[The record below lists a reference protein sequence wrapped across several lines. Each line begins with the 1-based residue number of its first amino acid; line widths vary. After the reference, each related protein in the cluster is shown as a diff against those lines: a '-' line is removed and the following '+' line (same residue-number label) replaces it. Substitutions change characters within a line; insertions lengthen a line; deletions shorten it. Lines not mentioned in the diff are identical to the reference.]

1 MLFKNI
7 AHDGSFKH
15 FRFLIFVCICHCL
28 CHLRASVDCGGDELS
43 ENISFD
49 RSDIGSGLMLVVIF
63 VADIV

>member
-1 MLFKNI
+1 MYLCI
-7 AHDGSFKH
+7 C
-15 FRFLIFVCICHCL
+15 VCICDCP
-28 CHLRASVDCGGDELS
+28 CHLGGSVDCGGDELS